1 MALPSPAGWRS
12 ACIALGAMGSKMSSG
27 PAAMADEGP
36 SGVDRK
42 RVVILLRSIVIATCA
57 YLALAGEHGLHPV
70 ALVAVTVF
78 ALSNVGLA
86 LAPRRLFYVNHF
98 GPCLLLLDTAII
110 LFGISWSHG
119 VSQDLLLAYFFTI
132 FLVTIG
138 ETVGQIAIGG
148 ALIAAGYGYWLWVSG
163 NADLTSEAWVRLPF
177 FFLVAV
183 FYASLIDQLKR
194 ERRRRESAETENQHL
209 RFVLD
214 LAGVFC
220 ETHATRE
227 FVRSIGRF
235 VESTC
240 PGLRCHMS
248 LGESESVPAR
258 RVVSFPLRA
267 HGQSYGALLT
277 ESEGGRALTH
287 RERWLCQM
295 VAHATAGALYAAE
308 QSDAARVALDAK
320 DQFLATISHEF
331 RTPLHAILGYLD
343 VVDTALPVEG
353 DGLLHESIERMRV
366 NACRLQHLLE
376 ELLSFAEIRSGRRT
390 VRVEP
395 VSLRDTL
402 EELLPLT
409 RELCDGKPVAVTW
422 KVDIDADD
430 LHTDRRKLN
439 RALGCLLSNAAKFTD
454 AGEIRVSGRC
464 LSDGMIEIAI
474 ADTGIGISPGDL
486 GIIFDDF
493 RQVDG
498 SFTRRCG
505 GLGIG
510 LTLARELVSLLGGSL
525 EIESEIGAGTTVRV
539 RLPQSLGTTGF
550 IVRAPTRAS
559 AEPAAPA
566 FAESA

>member
-1 MALPSPAGWRS
+1 
-12 ACIALGAMGSKMSSG
+12 MGSGRSDG
-27 PAAMADEGP
+27 HTAVAAEAAG
-36 SGVDRK
+36 SVDRR
-42 RVVILLRSIVIATCA
+42 RVVVLLRSVVIATCA
-57 YLALAGEHGLHPV
+57 YLALAGEDGLHPGALAAV
-70 ALVAVTVF
+70 AVF

-86 LAPRRLFYVNHF
+86 LAPRRFFHRSHF
-98 GPCLLLLDTAII
+98 GPGLLLVDTAII

-119 VSQDLLLAYFFTI
+119 VSQDLLMAYFVTI

-138 ETVGQIAIGG
+138 ETLGQIAVGG
-148 ALIAAGYGYWLWVSG
+148 GLVAAGYGYWLWVSG
-163 NADLTSEAWVRLPF
+163 HGTPTSEAWVRLPF

-194 ERRRRESAETENQHL
+194 ERRRRESAETENLHL

-214 LAGVFC
+214 LAGAFC

-227 FVRSIGRF
+227 FVRGIGRF

-240 PGLRCHMS
+240 PGLRCHMA
-248 LGESESVPAR
+248 LGEPETVPAGR
-258 RVVSFPLRA
+258 AVCFPLRA
-267 HGQSYGALLT
+267 HGESYGALLA
-277 ESEGGRALTH
+277 ESDGGRPLTS

-295 VAHATAGALYAAE
+295 VAHAAAGALYAAE
-308 QSDAARVALDAK
+308 QSDAARAAADAK

-343 VVDTALPVEG
+343 VVETALPAAG
-353 DGLLHESIERMRV
+353 DSLLPESIERMRI

-376 ELLSFAEIRSGRRT
+376 ELLSFAEIRSGRRA
-390 VRVEP
+390 VRVEA
-395 VSLRDTL
+395 VSLRETL

-409 RELCDGKPVAVTW
+409 RELCDGKPVTVTW
-422 KVDIDADD
+422 TVDVDADH
-430 LHTDRRKLN
+430 LRTDRRKLH

-464 LSDGMIEIAI
+464 LADGLIEVAI
-474 ADTGIGISPGDL
+474 ADTGIGIAPGDL

-498 SFTRRCG
+498 SFTRRFG

-510 LTLARELVSLLGGSL
+510 LTLARELISLLGGSL
-525 EIESEIGAGTTVRV
+525 DIESEIGAGTTVRV
-539 RLPQSLGTTGF
+539 RLPRALGATGDVLMRTPAGAPRVGAAP
-550 IVRAPTRAS
+550 VR
-559 AEPAAPA
+559 PA